1 MEEQK
6 IEQCDKGND
15 IQTEYQVFGEEFVYA
30 LLTATVAST
39 FAIINVV
46 QYIA

>member
-1 MEEQK
+1 MEEQN
-6 IEQCDKGND
+6 IEQCDNCDD
-15 IQTEYQVFGEEFVYA
+15 IQTEYQMFGEEFVYA